1 MRPSTHPERGS
12 ALLTVLILMAILTA
26 MVASLLLYAN
36 HQRLRAV
43 SAARAQNRQS
53 CAEAGLQ
60 FARAYF
66 GRNNY
71 CAGTGT
77 ACSNWETYLKTPSVY
92 NPVPATWSTP
102 SGAVQTDTA
111 AALQLAIKTS
121 AFQSAHPELFTDL
134 DNDGKNDVY
143 IYVRDNDDELK
154 PAVSNPLR
162 DNDQNVIVGAICIST
177 TLVPRREDGNPDP
190 DSLVLEAML
199 SFNSPGTLYYAQA
212 AAGASGDGNTNR

>member
-1 MRPSTHPERGS
+1 MKTSKRLPHGS
-12 ALLTVLILMAILTA
+12 ALLTVLILMGILTA
-26 MVASLLLYAN
+26 MVASVLLYAN

-43 SAARAQNRQS
+43 SMTRAQSRQS

-66 GRNNY
+66 GRNSY
-71 CAGTGT
+71 CGG

-92 NPVPATWSTP
+92 NPVPASWRV
-102 SGAVQTDTA
+102 ANEA
-111 AALQLAIKTS
+111 LALQASIKTT
-121 AFQSAHPELFTDL
+121 AFQALHPELFTDL

-143 IYVRDNDDELK
+143 IYVRDNDDELL
-154 PAVSNPLR
+154 PAVNNPLK
-162 DNDQNVIVGAICIST
+162 DNDQNVIVGTICIST
-177 TLVPRREDGNPDP
+177 TLVPRREDGLPDP

-212 AAGASGDGNTNR
+212 AAGASGDGNANR

>member
-1 MRPSTHPERGS
+1 MNPSKRLDRGS

-26 MVASLLLYAN
+26 MVSSLLLYAN

-43 SAARAQNRQS
+43 GMARTQNRQS

-60 FARAYF
+60 YARAYF

-71 CAGTGT
+71 CTSTGT
-77 ACSNWETYLKTPSVY
+77 ICSNWETFLKTPSIY
-92 NPVPATWSTP
+92 NPVPASWRVANEAATL
-102 SGAVQTDTA
+102 QT
-111 AALQLAIKTS
+111 AIKTTL
-121 AFQSAHPELFTDL
+121 FQGLHPELFTDL

-143 IYVRDNDDELK
+143 IYVRDNDDELL
-154 PAVSNPLR
+154 PAVNNPKL
-162 DNDQNVIVGAICIST
+162 DNDQNVIVGAVCVSS

>member
-1 MRPSTHPERGS
+1 MTTTRQLDRGS
-12 ALLTVLILMAILTA
+12 ALLTVLILMGILTA
-26 MVASLLLYAN
+26 MVGSVLLYAN

-43 SAARAQNRQS
+43 GMARTQNRQS

-71 CAGTGT
+71 CGGS
-77 ACSNWETYLKTPSVY
+77 CSNWETYLRTPSVY
-92 NPVPATWSTP
+92 DPVPASWSA
-102 SGAVQTDTA
+102 SGTLQSANA
-111 AALQLAIKTS
+111 ATLQAAIKTT
-121 AFQSAHPELFTDL
+121 AFQAAHPELFTDL
-134 DNDGKNDVY
+134 DGDGKNDIY
-143 IYVRDNDDELK
+143 IYVRDNDDELA
-154 PAVSNPLR
+154 PAASNPLR

-177 TLVPRREDGNPDP
+177 TLVPRRDDGLPDP